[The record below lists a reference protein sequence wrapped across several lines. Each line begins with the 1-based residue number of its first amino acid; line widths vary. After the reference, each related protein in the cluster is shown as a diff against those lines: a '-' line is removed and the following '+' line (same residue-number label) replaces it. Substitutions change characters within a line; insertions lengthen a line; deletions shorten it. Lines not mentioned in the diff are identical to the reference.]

1 MSDYEIETLEEEKQ
15 QYIVVKLGDEQY
27 GLDISFIDNIVVMQ
41 KITRVP
47 KAPEYYAGVINLRG
61 EVVPVMSAH
70 RKMGLGDDTIT
81 KATRIIILKL
91 EVQGLVGILVDE
103 VREVVTLG
111 ESEIDRSAQNKKN
124 QSTFINGIGKNGE
137 DLISLFDITALIDPV
152 D

>member
-1 MSDYEIETLEEEKQ
+1 MFNSYQL
-15 QYIVVKLGDEQY
+15 IVL
-27 GLDISFIDNIVVMQ
+27 LF
-41 KITRVP
+41 R
-47 KAPEYYAGVINLRG
+47 L
-61 EVVPVMSAH
+61 
-70 RKMGLGDDTIT
+70 
-81 KATRIIILKL
+81 IL
-91 EVQGLVGILVDE
+91 GILVDE